1 MIIPKS
7 LKKQALKIHKNLTIP
22 DVILFLAY
30 IAISAGIVFG
40 IPNIPQIAKWI
51 IFIIL
56 ATILSVG
63 SFIKLKKQNMK
74 IYVFLWYFL
83 SHSLS
88 RKKFNL
94 IAQQPFVFFEKF
106 DNDILINNYSNTN
119 LKRKDRKKELKE
131 YTAFFEIKG
140 QNILNL
146 SENEKRLIIED
157 LTLIL
162 NNFDFK
168 FQIIKLNE
176 SVNLKNQREYYFG
189 LKETIDSDKTLS
201 INQKESK
208 EITLLNY
215 LNVLTPANE
224 TIKND
229 IGIHYYIVIYA
240 NSLKQLN
247 LYKDFLISGFEK
259 NTLKFRITQLN
270 KYEIIKLY
278 FQIFKPLNKIPENSE
293 IDSYEKDNN
302 LINLFKFENIKFNNE
317 NIEINEKNQKSFL
330 KIQLI
335 YDFPLKPNFCWL
347 ANLFYGD
354 NTCIINSV
362 AVSKKD
368 LRNLFNEA
376 EINQKVNWYSFKKSL
391 DKTEQEQSIN
401 ALEAL
406 KSNVSIGLD
415 NFRNT
420 SIMFIHYANDVKS
433 LNEKSNRFEKVLSD
447 EQILLNNFSMRQ
459 ERIFNE
465 AQFCKMNFIKREM
478 YEIPNSSFAY
488 GFPFLFNSL
497 YDPHGNLIGNSKIGS
512 VFFVDFFNRE
522 TRNNSNISI
531 FGTSGAGKTVFIKKI
546 LTDFIIKNYY
556 VFILDIEREFEKI
569 SNFFSGNWID
579 AGRGGKNAINPLEPF
594 ESLEDESNNLKTR
607 IEEHLIRLETFLKI
621 LFPDLNDE
629 EIRVFLRELSDF
641 YKMQTLNWNKV
652 PKSWCTFG
660 NFKDY
665 LNFHKT
671 FKKNKTETI
680 SKIIELIDDE
690 FIHGKFKTLYNQES
704 KINLNNKIN
713 VIDLNTLL
721 DKSNNKL
728 ISAQM
733 LLTLALIEQQ
743 IKKIYSTNSDSKIVV
758 IVDEAH
764 LMADSKNPIAM
775 NFLYQL
781 SKRIRKRNGSLIIAT
796 QNIND
801 LNQTHELKKYTTALL
816 NNSEYQI
823 ILKLKSGD
831 MQDLQELY
839 KPMGGLTS
847 EEEKYILRANK
858 GEALMLIGEYNRH
871 MIKTV
876 INDYEWKIF

>member
-7 LKKQALKIHKNLTIP
+7 LKKQALRIHKNLTIP
-22 DVILFLAY
+22 DLGLFVAY
-30 IAISAGIVFG
+30 LIISAGIVFG
-40 IPNIPQIAKWI
+40 IPNIPEVAKWI
-51 IFIIL
+51 IFTIS
-56 ATILSVG
+56 ATILNVG
-63 SFIKLKKQNMK
+63 SFMKLKKQNMK

-94 IAQQPFVFFEKF
+94 NVRQPFVFFEKF

-131 YTAFFEIKG
+131 YVAFFEIKG

-146 SENEKRLIIED
+146 SEKEKRLVIED

-168 FQIIKLNE
+168 FQIIKLNK
-176 SVNLKNQREYYFG
+176 SVNLKTQREYYFG
-189 LKETIDSDKTLS
+189 LKETIDEDKTLS
-201 INQKESK
+201 ANQKESK
-208 EITLLNY
+208 ETTLLNY
-215 LNVLTPANE
+215 LNVLTPENE

-229 IGIHYYIVIYA
+229 IGIHYYIAIYA
-240 NSLKQLN
+240 NSIKQLN

-259 NTLKFRITQLN
+259 NTLKFQISQLN

-278 FQIFKPLNKIPENSE
+278 FQIFKPLNPVPENSE
-293 IDSYEKDNN
+293 IDDYDKNN
-302 LINLFKFENIKFNNE
+302 KLIGLFKFENIKFNNE
-317 NIEINEKNQKSFL
+317 NIEIKEKNQKSFL
-330 KIQLI
+330 KLQLI

-347 ANLFYGD
+347 ANLFYYD

-362 AVSKKD
+362 PVSKKD
-368 LRNLFNEA
+368 LRKLFNEA

-420 SIMFIHYANDVKS
+420 SIMFIHSANDAKS
-433 LNEKSNRFEKVLSD
+433 LNEKSRCFEKMLSD

-459 ERIFNE
+459 ENIFNE

-497 YDPHGNLIGNSKIGS
+497 YDPHGHLIGNSKIGS

-629 EIRVFLRELSDF
+629 EIRIFLRELSDF
-641 YKMQTLNWNKV
+641 YKLQTSNWNKV

-660 NFKDY
+660 SFKDY
-665 LNFHKT
+665 LNFHKN
-671 FKKNKTETI
+671 FKKNKKEII

-690 FIHGKFKTLYNQES
+690 FIHGKLKTLYNQES

-743 IKKIYSTNSDSKIVV
+743 IKKIYSTKSDSKIVV